1 MIVRSSCADGGKH
14 AGLANDQ
21 IAPTPDEQ
29 AVRGCKGLPLE
40 DKERPHLTWR
50 VERGAAPNYQL
61 LGRVLAASGDLYRD
75 GEHGLA
81 LLQVLPNGRPR
92 LIAKGAALA
101 PVIVDRVRVRVTK
114 EGKLVSELP
123 TSAHLNAML
132 RSEAFLSNFLPLDEV
147 ATHPVYMDDF
157 TLVQPGY
164 NDGGSGNRIFYLGP
178 APQVADSTEA
188 ITRFLNVMAFATNAD
203 RTNTVAAALTAL
215 LRRCWLGQKPIILVT
230 ATKSHSGK
238 GTITDFF
245 RGSVP
250 KADILYEAIDW
261 PMMNQFQRQL
271 QVTPDIGLVVFDNVR
286 CDSSGHATMIRSGF
300 IESFVTNPEV
310 VLASPGAG
318 EAVQLQNRYLV
329 TINTNDGKLSPDLM
343 NRALSIHLAPHG
355 NVHEHETPIG
365 NPKLDYLPKYRDQI
379 EAELRG
385 MIERWKAAGCP
396 LVSQV
401 KHSMANWAT
410 TIGGIL
416 RVSGFTDFL
425 GNSSERRSTDDP
437 VQEAL
442 AILGAR
448 KPGKAL
454 RPREWAKLAVEEG
467 LAKTLLPANE
477 RDTEKGRER
486 AIGKV
491 LKRHCEVTFL
501 ASTDTTSYR
510 LRLDGGFRRW
520 TPGKNPHT
528 RYVFTVKPLWDGE
541 PVARPCCGWPCHYTL
556 CSA

>member
-1 MIVRSSCADGGKH
+1 MIATS
-14 AGLANDQ
+14 NE
-21 IAPTPDEQ
+21 T
-29 AVRGCKGLPLE
+29 VRGCKELRLE
-40 DKERPHLTWR
+40 EEKRPRLTWR
-50 VERGAAPNYQL
+50 VERSAAPNYQK
-61 LGRVLAASGDLYRD
+61 LGRLLAQSGDLYRD

-92 LIAKGAALA
+92 RIDKGAALA

-164 NDGGSGNRIFYLGP
+164 NDGGPGNHIYYLGP
-178 APQVADSTEA
+178 PPQVADSIEA
-188 ITRFLNVMAFATNAD
+188 IIRFLDVMAFATNAD
-203 RTNTVAAALTAL
+203 RTNTVAAALTVL
-215 LRRCWLGQKPIILVT
+215 LRRCWSGQKPIVLVT

-238 GTITDFF
+238 GTVTEFF

-250 KADILYEAIDW
+250 KADILYESTDW
-261 PMMNQFQRQL
+261 PMMSQFQRQL
-271 QVTPDIGLVVFDNVR
+271 QMAPDIGVVVLDNVR
-286 CDSSGHATMIRSGF
+286 CDSSGRAGMVRSGF
-300 IESFVTNPEV
+300 LESFVTNPEV
-310 VLASPGAG
+310 TLASPGAG
-318 EAVQLQNRYLV
+318 EVVQVQNRYLL

-343 NRALSIHLAPHG
+343 NRALSIHLAPRG
-355 NVHEHETPIG
+355 NVHEQKTPIG

-385 MIERWKAAGCP
+385 MIERWKKAARP
-396 LVSQV
+396 LDSQV
-401 KHSMANWAT
+401 KHSMTNWAAT
-410 TIGGIL
+410 LGGIL
-416 RVSGFTDFL
+416 RVNGFNNFL
-425 GNSSERRSTDDP
+425 GNSSERRSMDDP

-454 RPREWAKLAVEEG
+454 RPRDWAKLAVDEG

-510 LRLDGGFRRW
+510 LRLEGGFRRW
-520 TPGKNPHT
+520 TPGRNPHT
-528 RYVFTVKPLWDGE
+528 RYVFTITGNETRVEDMATP
-541 PVARPCCGWPCHYTL
+541 
-556 CSA
+556 

>member
-1 MIVRSSCADGGKH
+1 
-14 AGLANDQ
+14 
-21 IAPTPDEQ
+21 
-29 AVRGCKGLPLE
+29 
-40 DKERPHLTWR
+40 
-50 VERGAAPNYQL
+50 
-61 LGRVLAASGDLYRD
+61 
-75 GEHGLA
+75 
-81 LLQVLPNGRPR
+81 
-92 LIAKGAALA
+92 
-101 PVIVDRVRVRVTK
+101 
-114 EGKLVSELP
+114 
-123 TSAHLNAML
+123 ML

-147 ATHPVYMDDF
+147 TTHPVYMDDF
-157 TLVQPGY
+157 TLVKPGY
-164 NDGGSGNRIFYLGP
+164 NDGGPGNRIFYLGP
-178 APQVADSTEA
+178 TPQVADSMEA
-188 ITRFLNVMAFATNAD
+188 ITRFLDVMAFATNAD
-203 RTNTVAAALTAL
+203 RTNTVAAGLTVP
-215 LRRCWLGQKPIILVT
+215 LRRCWLGHKPLVLVT
-230 ATKSHSGK
+230 ATKSHAGK
-238 GTITDFF
+238 GTITEFF

-250 KADILYEAIDW
+250 KADLLYEAIDW

-286 CDSSGHATMIRSGF
+286 CDSSGRAAMIRSAF

-355 NVHEHETPIG
+355 NVHEQKTPIG

-385 MIERWKAAGCP
+385 MIERWKAAGRP
-396 LVSQV
+396 LDSQA
-401 KHSMANWAT
+401 KHSMTAWAT

-416 RVSGFTDFL
+416 RANGFTDFL
-425 GNSSERRSTDDP
+425 ANSGERRSTDDP
-437 VQEAL
+437 VHEAL

-454 RPREWAKLAVEEG
+454 RPRDWAKLAVDEG

-486 AIGKV
+486 AIGKI

-501 ASTDTTSYR
+501 ASTDTMNYR
-510 LRLDGGFRRW
+510 LRLEGGFRRW
-520 TPGKNPHT
+520 TEGKNPHT
-528 RYVFTVKPLWDGE
+528 RYVFTVLAE
-541 PVARPCCGWPCHYTL
+541 EARVAEEVGVGVDAISKSR
-556 CSA
+556 